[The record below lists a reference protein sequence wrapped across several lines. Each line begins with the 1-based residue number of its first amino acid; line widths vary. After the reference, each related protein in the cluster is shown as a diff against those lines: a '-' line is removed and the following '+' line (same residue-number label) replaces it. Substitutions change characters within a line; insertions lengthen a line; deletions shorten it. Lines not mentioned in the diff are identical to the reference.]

1 MFQDT
6 ITTEDVSAAG
16 TGHVSYQGGATG
28 GAAGD
33 SEVSCRVQL
42 CCDLGA
48 ASPVTV
54 STPAQHVL

>member
-16 TGHVSYQGGATG
+16 TGHVGYQGGATS

-33 SEVSCRVQL
+33 GEVSCRVHL
-42 CCDLGA
+42 CCDHGA
-48 ASPVTV
+48 ASPVKV
-54 STPAQHVL
+54 SILAPQVL

>member
-16 TGHVSYQGGATG
+16 TGHVGYRGGATSI
-28 GAAGD
+28 AAGD
-33 SEVSCRVQL
+33 GKESCRVQL

-48 ASPVTV
+48 ACPVRV
-54 STPAQHVL
+54 STVDPHV